1 MSEKELS
8 EKIDEEDPQEG
19 SMSFLEHLEEL
30 RWRLI
35 YSFIGI
41 VIGTILSWIFID
53 YLINVILLQPAK
65 NAGIDLQNLKP
76 FGQVFVYLEVAIICG
91 LVLSIPNVFYQFWKF
106 IAPALKEKERKYISS
121 IVVFSSL
128 CFIIGIVFA
137 YFVMLP
143 ISLDFASQFGTKDIN
158 NQFAINEY
166 LSVIISVMLGAGV
179 VFELPMVTY
188 FLTKI
193 GILTPMF
200 MSKYRKYAIVVILIF
215 SAFLTPADIV
225 SQIILAIPLSF
236 LYEFSILISKA
247 VYKKK

>member
-1 MSEKELS
+1 LSEKELS

-200 MSKYRKYAIVVILIF
+200 MSKYRKYAIVVILIL

>member
-143 ISLDFASQFGTKDIN
+143 LSLDFASQFGTKDIN

-200 MSKYRKYAIVVILIF
+200 MSKYRKYAIVVILIL

>member
-1 MSEKELS
+1 LSEKELS

-106 IAPALKEKERKYISS
+106 IAPGLKEKERKYISS

-200 MSKYRKYAIVVILIF
+200 MSKYRKYAIVVILIL

>member
-1 MSEKELS
+1 
-8 EKIDEEDPQEG
+8 
-19 SMSFLEHLEEL
+19 MSFLEHLEEL

-106 IAPALKEKERKYISS
+106 IAPGLKEKERKYISS

-200 MSKYRKYAIVVILIF
+200 MSKYRKYAIVVILIL

>member
-30 RWRLI
+30 RWRII
-35 YSFIGI
+35 YSFIGL
-41 VIGTILSWIFID
+41 VVGTIIAWIFID
-53 YLINVILLQPAK
+53 YLINVILLQPAR

-200 MSKYRKYAIVVILIF
+200 MSKYRKYAIVVILIL

-225 SQIILAIPLSF
+225 SQFILAIPLGF
-236 LYEFSILISKA
+236 LYELSILISKA

>member
-1 MSEKELS
+1 LSEKELS

-106 IAPALKEKERKYISS
+106 IAPGLKEKERKYISS

-143 ISLDFASQFGTKDIN
+143 LSLDFASQFGTKDIN

-200 MSKYRKYAIVVILIF
+200 MSKYRKYAIVVILIL

>member
-200 MSKYRKYAIVVILIF
+200 MSKYRKYAIVVILIL